1 MSYPPEKHTD
11 TPPSYHDHP
20 STSTLHDEP
29 HTASSRDMRERSRT
43 LQPWLGLRA
52 RLILSPISV
61 AMIAVIF
68 VGARVLMST
77 SDVTSSV
84 ASTKAK
90 LLAACDAVEDRASLA
105 ASLPSLTASTVN
117 VQIAQSVE
125 ATVHG
130 AARVFDLS
138 LTAIEKTLAYMVNS
152 YRSMLLCFMELL
164 VRGALAV
171 LIAAVQL
178 ISQAV
183 NAAAQGIRAAIQES
197 VQGVNAV
204 LATAVQGINDVVG
217 VFGQHLNA
225 PTIAVPSLTA
235 LQNVELPHEIQD
247 GLVKLNETLPTLQ
260 QLRQTMNQLIH
271 TPFEQMRQDVN
282 ATIAGFRFN
291 HTVLPVPQMQNLS
304 FCQKID
310 TSPIDR
316 LGHELAVA
324 ARWALAMLAV
334 VALAVVLVSAAREWC
349 AWHKEQQGIK
359 RTTALWRTQQ
369 QHSYTEKD
377 TPHSIG
383 KEMGEADVRRLVSI
397 SRSPLAHTLV
407 FGASRRLGMRSR
419 WAQDRLLW
427 LGALVSHPAAL
438 ACLFTGL
445 LGLLCVWGQTL
456 LIRRITHRYTSEL
469 DDTLTHLSS
478 EVLGLV
484 DSSARNASVAFATTA
499 NALIT
504 EVSDELNTHVFR
516 WVDTT
521 TLTMNATLNQFVDGI
536 TDTLTTTFGGTPFN
550 APLQTFVQ
558 CILGQKVAGI
568 EKALT
573 WIHNNAHVEFSLVP
587 DDVFVPSA
595 LQKDLVLH
603 PIRSALVGD
612 GSDGSG
618 LAGQVVGKYLHH
630 LEQER
635 VLFAVLTAVWIAV
648 AAGGIVVVVY
658 ATIADGRHVQQG
670 DCDAAGGD
678 AEKPR
683 GPAPTPPGWLRF
695 PTRSQRSNR
704 TVSDERQQM
713 QVPVV
718 ADAGGTVRGGSI
730 VDSARVAGRGHIAKD
745 SISYPF
751 QIHHSLSTAAR
762 NPSPRF
768 KSSSPLSAHDAASPP
783 YHRDAMDTPTPRERS
798 SWLSFLIAQ
807 STAEST
813 QPRRAD
819 PAESAQDRFE
829 RLFGCSPASSPTSTL
844 FEGRLSAPV
853 EGARHR
859 QTLDLLPA
867 QDWIGS
873 KSPVPQ
879 PGSRGAEQEGAG
891 SRNEVVE
898 LVRASRGVEVE
909 VAEAHSYPHEPR
921 RAELVRQQRQPS
933 AQSMSFYAW

>member
-1 MSYPPEKHTD
+1 MRGRSP
-11 TPPSYHDHP
+11 
-20 STSTLHDEP
+20 TLE
-29 HTASSRDMRERSRT
+29 
-43 LQPWLGLRA
+43 PWLGLRA
-52 RLILSPISV
+52 RLILSPVSV
-61 AMIAVIF
+61 AMIAVLF
-68 VGARVLMST
+68 VGARVLMSA
-77 SDVTSSV
+77 SDVTDSV
-84 ASTKAK
+84 ASTKTK

-105 ASLPSLTASTVN
+105 ASLPSLTAATVN
-117 VQIAQSVE
+117 AQIAQSVE

-152 YRSMLLCFMELL
+152 YRSLLLCFMELL

-171 LIAAVQL
+171 LISAVQL

-225 PTIAVPSLTA
+225 PSIAVPSLAA

-260 QLRQTMNQLIH
+260 QLRQTMNQLIQ
-271 TPFEQMRQDVN
+271 TPFEQMRKDVN
-282 ATIAGFRFN
+282 ATIAGFSFN
-291 HTVLPVPQMQNLS
+291 HTMLPVPQMQNLS

-316 LGHELAVA
+316 LGRELAVA

-359 RTTALWRTQQ
+359 RTTALWHTQQ

-377 TPHSIG
+377 DRQSSG
-383 KEMGEADVRRLVSI
+383 KELGEDDVRRLVSI
-397 SRSPLAHTLV
+397 SRSPLAHSLIS
-407 FGASRRLGMRSR
+407 GASRRLGVRSR

-427 LGALVSHPAAL
+427 LGALLSHPAAL

-445 LGLLCVWGQTL
+445 LGLLCVWVQTL

-484 DSSARNASVAFATTA
+484 ESSARNASVAFATTA

-587 DDVFVPSA
+587 DHVFVPSA
-595 LQKDLVLH
+595 LQKDVVLH

-612 GSDGSG
+612 GKDGSG

-630 LEQER
+630 LEQEK
-635 VLFAVLTAVWIAV
+635 VLFAVLTAVWAIV
-648 AAGGIVVVVY
+648 AAGGILVVVY
-658 ATIADGRHVQQG
+658 ATIADGRHVQKG
-670 DCDAAGGD
+670 EGEAAGGD

-683 GPAPTPPGWLRF
+683 GPTSTGPGWLRF

-704 TVSDERQQM
+704 TASDEGQQM
-713 QVPVV
+713 QVAVV
-718 ADAGGTVRGGSI
+718 ADAGRSVRGGSI
-730 VDSARVAGRGHIAKD
+730 VDSARMAGRGHIAKD

-751 QIHHSLSTAAR
+751 QIHRSLSTAVQSS
-762 NPSPRF
+762 SPRLAN
-768 KSSSPLSAHDAASPP
+768 SPLSAQDAASPP

-798 SWLSFLIAQ
+798 SWLSFLIAH
-807 STAEST
+807 STAESS
-813 QPRRAD
+813 QPRHAD
-819 PAESAQDRFE
+819 PVAETAQDRFE
-829 RLFGCSPASSPTSTL
+829 RLFGCSPASSPTSPAFQELTVAPL
-844 FEGRLSAPV
+844 AEGP
-853 EGARHR
+853 RHR

-879 PGSRGAEQEGAG
+879 PGNRGAEEQGFG
-891 SRNEVVE
+891 SRDETVE

-909 VAEAHSYPHEPR
+909 VAQADSYPHEAR